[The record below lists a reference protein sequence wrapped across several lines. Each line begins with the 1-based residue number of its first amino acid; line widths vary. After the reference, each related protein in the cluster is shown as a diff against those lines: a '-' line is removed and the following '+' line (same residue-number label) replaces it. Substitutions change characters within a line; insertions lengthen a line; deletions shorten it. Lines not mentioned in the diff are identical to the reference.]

1 MAAGGAANYRN
12 TRRQKRIIA
21 DLRTR
26 RDPCWLCGQAIDYGA
41 PAGDPNSFQADH
53 VKPWSKF
60 PELRE
65 DPANYRASHEGCNKS
80 RGNGDP
86 PEGLGVRSREW

>member
-1 MAAGGAANYRN
+1 MTSNRN

-21 DLRTR
+21 ELRER
-26 RDPCWLCGQAIDYGA
+26 RDPCWLCGEPIDYRLTGS
-41 PAGDPNSFQADH
+41 DPWAFSADH

-65 DPANYRASHEGCNKS
+65 DPANYRASHLLCNQK
-80 RGNGDP
+80 RGNREAP
-86 PEGLGVRSREW
+86 PGLGLLSREW